1 MCNGDIDKRQKER
14 KRRTEGRRTEG
25 NGERAV
31 KCSGRRNDAHIGME
45 EKRVGKGSRNERRK
59 TPERF
64 GKEGVT
70 LRGGRV
76 GK

>member
-1 MCNGDIDKRQKER
+1 MEQYG
-14 KRRTEGRRTEG
+14 EGRGRQSEG

-31 KCSGRRNDAHIGME
+31 KYRGRRNDAHLGME
-45 EKRVGKGSRNERRK
+45 ENRVGKDPRNEGRK
-59 TPERF
+59 TRERF
-64 GKEGVT
+64 RKEGVT